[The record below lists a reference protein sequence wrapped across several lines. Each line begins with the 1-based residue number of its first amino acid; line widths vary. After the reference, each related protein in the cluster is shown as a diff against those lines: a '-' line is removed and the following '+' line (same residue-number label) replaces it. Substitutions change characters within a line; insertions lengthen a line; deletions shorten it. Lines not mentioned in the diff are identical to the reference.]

1 MKQVEKVNKQHEVK
15 LQRKTDQCLN
25 LLKDIEAMKSEAD
38 NKHREIEKLKRDIA
52 SQKEEEE
59 KLIAKMKVL
68 SEEAGN
74 AA

>member
-1 MKQVEKVNKQHEVK
+1 
-15 LQRKTDQCLN
+15 
-25 LLKDIEAMKSEAD
+25 MKSEAA